1 MKRIGPGFFKELQDA
16 GLAGLP
22 FSWTESGVAFSP
34 EMTAAQIST
43 VEAVLAAHNPEATDP
58 EAEKNATDAGAARS
72 YGKLAALRGMTPAE
86 VQAWV
91 AANVTTL
98 AQARDAITTLAIGV
112 SVLARRI

>member
-22 FSWTESGVAFSP
+22 FSWTEAGVAFSP
-34 EMTAAQIST
+34 EMTAAQISA
-43 VEAVLAAHNPEATDP
+43 VEAVLAAHNPKAPDL
-58 EAEKNATDAGAARS
+58 EAEKNATDAEAARS
-72 YGKLAALRGMTPAE
+72 YGKLTALKQMTPAQ

-91 AANVTTL
+91 TANVTNL
-98 AQARDAITTLAIGV
+98 AQAQDAIATLAIGV